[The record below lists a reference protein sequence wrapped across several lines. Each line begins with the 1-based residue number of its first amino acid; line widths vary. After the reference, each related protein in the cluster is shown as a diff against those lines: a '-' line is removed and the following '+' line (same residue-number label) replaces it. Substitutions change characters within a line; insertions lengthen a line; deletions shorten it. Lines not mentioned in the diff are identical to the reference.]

1 MIFFEDD
8 VVKVG
13 GVILPGVFK
22 SIEVKSSVLM
32 EEQDLQG
39 NTKKPKQAIGYEDA
53 RVLVEI
59 MLMDGETET
68 KEDKLKKI
76 QSLFRKTGQE
86 KPQVYD
92 IVSTHTSIRGV
103 SRVVFKSISTKEK
116 NKKSEIAVNIEFW
129 EYVPIKITASK
140 GKSSGNS
147 SGSRSRS
154 STSSSNSTKSFN
166 ESFSDYLYTR
176 GQAPKLGNK
185 TDATAAADTDITSA
199 LTAPVF
205 KLPF

>member
-32 EEQDLQG
+32 EEQNLQG

-59 MLMDGETET
+59 MLVDGETET

-129 EYVPIKITASK
+129 EYVPMKITASK
-140 GKSSGNS
+140 GKS

-185 TDATAAADTDITSA
+185 TDATAAVDTDITSA